1 MNNEI
6 LLGLVRHLLTAL
18 GGVLVAKG
26 TVDQSTVE
34 TITGSVV
41 AVAGALWSVFSKKK
55 PTE

>member
-6 LLGLVRHLLTAL
+6 LLGLVRHVLTAL

-34 TITGSVV
+34 TIVGGAAAIV
-41 AVAGALWSVFSKKK
+41 GALWSIVSKKK

>member
-6 LLGLVRHLLTAL
+6 LLGLVRHILTAV

-34 TITGSVV
+34 TVV
-41 AVAGALWSVFSKKK
+41 GGVAAIVGALWSVFSKKT
-55 PTE
+55 PSA

>member
-1 MNNEI
+1 MKNEI